1 MVMAKIG
8 IYKQLMVL
16 ISVFAVQADLCNRND
31 SPRYRIQCR

>member
-16 ISVFAVQADLCNRND
+16 ISVFAVHGDRK
-31 SPRYRIQCR
+31 SVV